1 MPTGATVAIGSHVEG
16 PPGSPVEYMRSDTRA
31 EDGPVERRPL
41 LDTNR
46 VLLSAQEVLGRKW
59 NPIILHRLLVEG
71 PMRFN
76 DLQRSVGDVSAKVL
90 SESLDH
96 LEETGVVDRRLVSER
111 PVRVEYATTD
121 RGAALAPAITTLVR
135 WGRDHVPDA
144 EREVTG
150 PSRR

>member
-76 DLQRSVGDVSAKVL
+76 DL
-90 SESLDH
+90 
-96 LEETGVVDRRLVSER
+96 
-111 PVRVEYATTD
+111 
-121 RGAALAPAITTLVR
+121 
-135 WGRDHVPDA
+135 
-144 EREVTG
+144 
-150 PSRR
+150 